1 MTGLNLLPRKEFE
14 VILTDGT
21 VHTGKLGTW
30 ALARFGQ
37 KRKIG
42 LSAIGTL
49 LGEGQIMDMLDL
61 VVCSVECKVRETGKP
76 MTFNDIILCQ
86 WIDDYQEEHGE
97 SGFALLWNHVQGEDI
112 EEKKSQE
119 ESPLS
124 GENSNG

>member
-21 VHTGKLGTW
+21 VHAGKLGTW

-61 VVCSVECKVRETGKP
+61 VVCAVECKVREIGKP
-76 MTFNDIILCQ
+76 MTFNDIILSQ
-86 WIDDYQEEHGE
+86 WIDDYQEEHRE

-112 EEKKSQE
+112 EEKKSQG